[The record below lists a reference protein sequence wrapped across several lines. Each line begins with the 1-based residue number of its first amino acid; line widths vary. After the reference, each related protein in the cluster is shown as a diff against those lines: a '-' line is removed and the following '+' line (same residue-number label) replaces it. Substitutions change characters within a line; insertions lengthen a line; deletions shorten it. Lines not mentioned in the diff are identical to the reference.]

1 MGIGDKTRGKDA
13 CRVARFYD
21 AEHDPL
27 AERHNRDTVPARK
40 DIREKNFVISTAVN
54 AIVGYVFGI
63 GDLPAEHPPRHA
75 DGCGGADRLWHRPGV
90 WTRAAGARPVPVDA
104 RVR

>member
-1 MGIGDKTRGKDA
+1 MDPVLHTFCRQFGNSTR
-13 CRVARFYD
+13 RLYD
-21 AEHDPL
+21 AQMD
-27 AERHNRDTVPARK
+27 
-40 DIREKNFVISTAVN
+40 FVISTAVN
-54 AIVGYVFGI
+54 AIVVCVFGI